1 MTAGDDIAAQL
12 GAIGFAKPPSL
23 SPRFLD
29 ESCERYRD
37 GNSGAFSIWIV
48 TPDSYSF
55 SRCFEDVAFALQCA
69 FRELGFKVP
78 VVTRPEGTTGTV
90 IVLGPHL
97 LFRIDQQSLPERM
110 VLFNLEQVYPD
121 SPWITPDY
129 IKLAQHHLV
138 WDYSERNVS
147 QWSALGVRCAAV
159 CGIGYVPE
167 LKRISGVSNRDID
180 VTFIGCLNDRRRAIL
195 DDLQQQNVNLYWLFD
210 VWGQQRDEVIAR
222 SKILLNFHMYEAKV
236 FEIVRVSYL
245 LANSCCVVSEIGSD
259 AGAEEHLS
267 DGIAFSDYSNL
278 VDRCMGLL
286 ADQDEQ
292 SRLRSEGFRLIQE
305 RDQVLLLQNALGAS
319 GLSV

>member
-12 GAIGFAKPPSL
+12 GAIGFANRPSI

-29 ESCERYRD
+29 ESCERYRN
-37 GNSGAFSIWIV
+37 GTSGTFSIWIV

-55 SRCFEDVAFALQCA
+55 SRCFEDLAFALQCA
-69 FRELGFKVP
+69 FRELGYKAP
-78 VVTRPEGTTGTV
+78 VVTRPEETTGTV

-97 LFRIDQQSLPERM
+97 LSRINQQSLPERM
-110 VLFNLEQVYPD
+110 VLFNLEQVDLD

-129 IKLAQHHLV
+129 IELVKKHLL
-138 WDYSERNVS
+138 WDYSERNVA
-147 QWSALGVRCAAV
+147 QWSDLGVPCAAV

-167 LKRISGVSNRDID
+167 LNRIGGVGNRDID
-180 VTFIGCLNDRRRAIL
+180 VTFVGSLNDRRRAVL
-195 DDLQQQNVNLYWLFD
+195 DDLQKHNVNLYWLFD
-210 VWGQQRDEVIAR
+210 VWGKQRDEVIAR

-259 AGAEEHLS
+259 VRAEEPLS
-267 DGIAFSDYSNL
+267 GGIAFTDYSNL
-278 VDRCMGLL
+278 VSCCMGLL
-286 ADQDEQ
+286 ANNEEQ

-305 RDQVLLLQNALGAS
+305 RDQVRLLQNALGS
-319 GLSV
+319 SDLSV

>member
-1 MTAGDDIAAQL
+1 MNTSDDIAAQL
-12 GAIGFAKPPSL
+12 GAVGFAKRPPV

-37 GNSGAFSIWIV
+37 GRRDTFSIWIV
-48 TPDSYSF
+48 TPDSYRF
-55 SRCFEDVAFALQCA
+55 SRCFEDVAFSLQCA

-78 VVTRPEGTTGTV
+78 VVTRPEKTTGTV

-97 LFRIDQQSLPERM
+97 LSRINQQSLPERM
-110 VLFNLEQVYPD
+110 VLFNLEQVYVD

-129 IKLAQHHLV
+129 IELARHHLL
-138 WDYSERNVS
+138 WDYSERNVA

-167 LKRISGVSNRDID
+167 LNRIGGAGNRDID
-180 VTFIGCLNDRRRAIL
+180 VTFVGSLDDRRRAIL
-195 DDLQQQNVNLYWLFD
+195 DDLQKQKVNLYWLFD

-259 AGAEEHLS
+259 VGTEESLS
-267 DGIAFSDYSNL
+267 GGIAFTDYSNL
-278 VDRCMGLL
+278 VACCVGLL
-286 ADQDEQ
+286 ANSEEQ

-305 RDQVLLLQNALGAS
+305 RDQVRLLQIALGSS
-319 GLSV
+319 GLPV

>member
-12 GAIGFAKPPSL
+12 GAIGFAKRPSL

-29 ESCERYRD
+29 ESCERYRN
-37 GNSGAFSIWIV
+37 GKSGVFSIWIV

-55 SRCFEDVAFALQCA
+55 SRCFEDIAFALQCA

-97 LFRIDQQSLPERM
+97 LSRINQQSLPERM

-129 IKLAQHHLV
+129 IELAQHHLL
-138 WDYSERNVS
+138 WDYSERNVAH
-147 QWSALGVRCAAV
+147 WSALGVHCAAV

-167 LKRISGVSNRDID
+167 LSRISESSNRDID
-180 VTFIGCLNDRRRAIL
+180 VTFIGCNNDRRRAIL
-195 DDLQQQNVNLYWLFD
+195 VDLEKQNINLHWLFD

-222 SKILLNFHMYEAKV
+222 SKILLNFHFYEAKV
-236 FEIVRVSYL
+236 FEVVRVSYL

-259 AGAEEHLS
+259 ASAEEPLS
-267 DGIAFSDYSNL
+267 AGIAFTDYSNL
-278 VDRCMGLL
+278 VACCMELL
-286 ADQDEQ
+286 VNSEEQ
-292 SRLRSEGFRLIQE
+292 SRLRSDGFRLIKE
-305 RDQVLLLQNALGAS
+305 RDQVRLLQIALGAS
-319 GLSV
+319 GLSA